1 MAEIMSI
8 YNTGSR
14 GGRKMIHDQANPYDA
29 NYDGPIGPP
38 APPETALE
46 QAANIQANNNQWM
59 LDLALQQQ
67 QAEQNSADRAMQF
80 AKDEAAAHRS
90 WSEALSNSAYQRAVL
105 DMKKA
110 GLNPALMFAS
120 GASAASSPAGSA
132 ATGTAASMSKASA
145 DSQTMV
151 SILGTLL
158 SNESAASIAADKN
171 KVAVFN
177 NLVSSLFSFFKP
189 GKS

>member
-1 MAEIMSI
+1 MARIMSI
-8 YNTGSR
+8 YNPGVR
-14 GGRKMIHDQANPYDA
+14 EIIHDQANPYDA

-38 APPETALE
+38 APPQTTLE

-80 AKDEAAAHRS
+80 SKDEAAAQRA
-90 WSEALSNSAYQRAVL
+90 WSEYMSNTAYQRAVV

-110 GLNPALMFAS
+110 GLNPALMFSS
-120 GASAASSPAGSA
+120 GSSAASSPAGSA
-132 ATGTAASMSKASA
+132 ATGTAASMSKASS
-145 DSQTMV
+145 DTQTMA
-151 SILGTLL
+151 SILGILL
-158 SNESAASIAADKN
+158 SNESAESIAADKN

-189 GKS
+189 GKSS